1 MVFRMLNPF
10 VHLIGYPSDLGAGR
24 RGVDMGPS
32 AVRIA
37 GLAGKLTALGYTVI
51 DDGNIPV
58 RTPETQDEG
67 PSNLKYLAEV
77 TQNNILLASSV
88 ESVLDNNRF
97 PLVIGGDHSMG
108 IGSVAGV
115 AAHCR
120 KHSKRF
126 GLVWIDAH
134 ADMNT
139 PETTPSGNIH
149 GMPLAIAMGYGDA
162 GLRAIGGDFVKVPPE
177 NVAIIAARDLDNG
190 ERALIKTLGVRTY
203 TMSDVDKLGIYTV
216 IKEVIEHLKPRV
228 DHLHVSFD
236 VDSIEP
242 AIAPGVGT
250 PVPGGLSFREAHFIM
265 EYLAET
271 GMVRSLEVTEVN
283 PILDTRNSTAV
294 LAADVVCSCMGM
306 RIL

>member
-1 MVFRMLNPF
+1 MLNPH
-10 VHLIGYPSDLGAGR
+10 VHIIGYPSDLGAGR

-37 GLAGKLTALGYTVI
+37 GIAAKLTALGYDIT
-51 DDGNIPV
+51 DEGDIPV
-58 RTPETQDEG
+58 RTQETQEEG
-67 PSNLKYLAEV
+67 ATNLKFLAEI
-77 TQNNILLASSV
+77 TQNTGILAERV
-88 ESVLDNNRF
+88 QAVLDDNRF

-108 IGSVAGV
+108 IGSVAGA

-120 KHSKRF
+120 KHGKRL
-126 GLVWIDAH
+126 GVVWIDAH

-149 GMPLAIAMGYGDA
+149 GMPLAISMGYGNA
-162 GLRAIGGDFVKVPPE
+162 ALRAIGGDFVKVHPE

-190 ERALIKTLGVRTY
+190 ERALIKELGVLIY
-203 TMSDVDKLGIYTV
+203 TMSDVDKLGVYTV
-216 IKEVIEHLKPRV
+216 IKEVIDHLKTRV

-242 AIAPGVGT
+242 TIAPGVGT

-283 PILDTRNSTAV
+283 PILDTRNSTAL